1 MFDVSMVMFWIFRW
15 VNFLIIAGAA
25 SYFFHKKF
33 LSIIRTKISEKRHF
47 FQSLYEKLEAALH
60 KNKMINK
67 EVDLQQRNAA
77 LLLSK
82 VEQWNHAVEA
92 VRDKDK
98 TTDKKRLKAMEQY
111 RERQLAEF
119 AVLQVRKRVI
129 PEAVHKAQ
137 KELAQQFSQETT
149 QVHYM
154 NDIISFMKKS

>member
-1 MFDVSMVMFWIFRW
+1 MFDVSMVMFWVFRW
-15 VNFLIIAGAA
+15 VNFLIIAGAVI
-25 SYFFHKKF
+25 YFFHKKF

-77 LLLSK
+77 LLLQK
-82 VEQWNHAVEA
+82 VEQWNHAVES
-92 VRDKDK
+92 VRDKNK
-98 TTDKKRLKAMEQY
+98 AIDKKRLKMMEQY

-119 AVLQVRKRVI
+119 AVLQIRRRVI
-129 PEAVHKAQ
+129 PEAVSKAQ

-149 QVHYM
+149 QAHYM